1 MTNFTAKQNSINEV
15 QAFIFDLETQIS
27 GLISQRNQ
35 TSRDK
40 SILERQKLTTVR
52 LFVLACFP
60 NREYTIHN
68 VDTAAEK
75 MSVTS
80 PIEELKLLLARF
92 DNMVFQISDLSSQNL
107 PEKILI
113 AQQTIDSCNAAITPL
128 ITLKTTYTSLG
139 IPDLYLTRNQ
149 NINLA
154 KEAILWIFGRS
165 IWDKHKRVCSE
176 LDVETIDKAYD
187 LWELVIKHHEESHQ
201 TSLKYYDDL
210 KKLYELQN
218 KLYELKSE
226 YADQDKTI
234 EEFVV
239 TYFVGEL
246 ESNCDGMRNN
256 FGNFTI
262 LQQSNIKKILAV
274 YEQIFGL
281 SQILRK
287 LDGMIENREELLN
300 QMKALSIKLKNPKA
314 KLKQVLQP
322 QISASR
328 AKVQSQYS
336 RLSPIYLGVSQRIYD
351 YDSANYDVNSGTS
364 LLDLIFIDDFDIL
377 SIVYD
382 LVSDTNEPWNVNSI
396 PESFKD
402 GEFGNTDLST
412 SGGSLLELSNL
423 TFSDISVTFDEVGF
437 FESSPPPNDT
447 TEVAS
452 HSYSDHG
459 NNYADS
465 SPSTTY
471 DSTPT
476 YSEPPSYDSGS
487 SYDSSSSGGN
497 SLD

>member
-27 GLISQRNQ
+27 DLISQRNQ

-154 KEAILWIFGRS
+154 KEAILWIFGRL

-239 TYFVGEL
+239 TYFADEL
-246 ESNCDGMRNN
+246 ESNFYGMKSN
-256 FGNFTI
+256 FANFTI
-262 LQQSNIKKILAV
+262 LQQRNIKKILAV

-281 SQILRK
+281 SKILHK
-287 LDGMIENREELLN
+287 LDAMIANREELLN
-300 QMKALSIKLKNPKA
+300 QMKTLSIKLNNPKA
-314 KLKQVLQP
+314 KLKQDLQP
-322 QISASR
+322 KISASR
-328 AKVQSQYS
+328 AKV
-336 RLSPIYLGVSQRIYD
+336 
-351 YDSANYDVNSGTS
+351 
-364 LLDLIFIDDFDIL
+364 
-377 SIVYD
+377 
-382 LVSDTNEPWNVNSI
+382 
-396 PESFKD
+396 
-402 GEFGNTDLST
+402 
-412 SGGSLLELSNL
+412 
-423 TFSDISVTFDEVGF
+423 
-437 FESSPPPNDT
+437 
-447 TEVAS
+447 
-452 HSYSDHG
+452 
-459 NNYADS
+459 
-465 SPSTTY
+465 
-471 DSTPT
+471 
-476 YSEPPSYDSGS
+476 
-487 SYDSSSSGGN
+487 
-497 SLD
+497 